1 MDIFTEMEEKSLPLV
16 EKSQHTSEILDS
28 IRSNIQNIIN
38 EQNYEV
44 EQLQIKINHLQE
56 SSQHEL
62 KYENSCENIL
72 KYIFLFY
79 FILKREILCI
89 HWHFVFVFVF
99 LFCFRQHK
107 KNRNDPFIE
116 QVKETIEI
124 LYRKYITY
132 DEIDVSV
139 IQMLQTIEKKIK
151 SLFNIIEQM
160 DLSVIIEAEK
170 VLLDKSKILV
180 SF

>member
-1 MDIFTEMEEKSLPLV
+1 M
-16 EKSQHTSEILDS
+16 
-28 IRSNIQNIIN
+28 
-38 EQNYEV
+38 
-44 EQLQIKINHLQE
+44 
-56 SSQHEL
+56 
-62 KYENSCENIL
+62 
-72 KYIFLFY
+72 
-79 FILKREILCI
+79 
-89 HWHFVFVFVF
+89 
-99 LFCFRQHK
+99 FCFRQHK